1 LALSENLNNEYLLG
15 YFLDTETTDSPCLL
29 NVLQFADPWNYTL
42 KIAEKAVGE
51 SRPKPV
57 DLIET
62 FNYLIGLQV
71 ARVSEPLAF
80 VPDGKPHRDADGRL
94 RVKRLRK
101 ADPGQTG
108 SWKFQTVAGTTLAGE
123 KTLIV
128 WRTLT
133 ADRETDSA
141 VLETYLQTL
150 AINTREQVFDVLYV
164 NGDHTL
170 ENLAT
175 TPAADE
181 VGLSANRIFKV
192 RMIETEF
199 RKRMFAGAS

>member
-1 LALSENLNNEYLLG
+1 VQPKSDRLLG
-15 YFLDTETTDSPCLL
+15 YFLDTETADSPSLL
-29 NVLQFADPWNYTL
+29 NVLQFADPWQYTL
-42 KIAEKAVGE
+42 RIAEKAVGE
-51 SRPKPV
+51 SRPQPV
-57 DLIET
+57 DLVET
-62 FNYLIGLQV
+62 FNYLIGLRV

-80 VPDGKPHRDADGRL
+80 VPDGKPQRDADGRL

-101 ADPGQTG
+101 ADPGQSC
-108 SWKFQTVAGTTLAGE
+108 SWTFQTVAGTTLAGE

-128 WRTLT
+128 WRTLSD
-133 ADRETDSA
+133 DRETDSA

-175 TPAADE
+175 TPAGEDT
-181 VGLSANRIFKV
+181 GQSATRVFKV

-199 RKRMFAGAS
+199 RKRMFAGAT